1 MIRAALLFAAM
12 AGAGSGHLDYI
23 DAPAMLKL
31 RPGDSLRIRPDHYG
45 RERYVGPAADVGG
58 VENQQVWPVTST
70 SPPGNRKPLFR
81 DFMGLNGHFTFK
93 PELYRQLGHLV
104 RNYHNLNWDVKQP
117 GEAITLP
124 VCINQVNWRNDVY
137 GRWQKAGYETDI
149 CIQFSGLQA
158 DTAGYQR
165 FWSGKERWCYD
176 YGKAM
181 ASYFGPSGPERLCTS
196 IEIGNEPG
204 SGFDP
209 PLFKAIFRQMA
220 LGIREGN
227 SRVKILTPAVQA
239 REGDDYSQDLRG
251 LYGEKDVLPLYDVIN
266 LHTYAAVERK
276 NSSESPWNRSYPEDP
291 SIAYLK
297 VVDEAIAW
305 RDAYAPGKEV
315 WITEFGYDACTP
327 EAMLRRK
334 DWFLKLDWQGATD
347 LQQAQFLVRSLF
359 TFAERDVRRAYI
371 YFFNDDDSPSVHG
384 SAGLTRKFVPKPSFW
399 AIKQLYELLGNC
411 RFDRVVK
418 KVPGE
423 VFVSE
428 FESGEG
434 SRRVVWAAW
443 SPTGART
450 NEKDHY
456 TPRETRVAL
465 TDLPAPVVKVVGMAT
480 TEREAPE
487 PPWEKTGPA
496 AITLTVGESPIYVIM
511 ERKPD

>member
-1 MIRAALLFAAM
+1 M
-12 AGAGSGHLDYI
+12 
-23 DAPAMLKL
+23 
-31 RPGDSLRIRPDHYG
+31 
-45 RERYVGPAADVGG
+45 
-58 VENQQVWPVTST
+58 TST
-70 SPPGNRKPLFR
+70 
-81 DFMGLNGHFTFK
+81 
-93 PELYRQLGHLV
+93 
-104 RNYHNLNWDVKQP
+104 
-117 GEAITLP
+117 
-124 VCINQVNWRNDVY
+124 
-137 GRWQKAGYETDI
+137 AGGKRPADETDI

-181 ASYFGPSGPERLCTS
+181 ASYFGPSGPQRLCTS

-204 SGFDP
+204 SEFDP

-220 LGIREGN
+220 LGIREGDP
-227 SRVKILTPAVQA
+227 RVKILTPAVQA
-239 REGDDYSQDLRG
+239 REGDGYSQDLRG
-251 LYGEKDVLPLYDVIN
+251 LYAEKDVLPLYDVIN

-276 NSSESPWNRSYPEDP
+276 NSGESPWNRSYPEDP

-305 RDAYAPGKEV
+305 RDAHAPGKEV

-347 LQQAQFLVRSLF
+347 LQQAQSLVRSLF

-384 SAGLTRKFVPKPSFW
+384 SAGLTRRFVPKPSFW
-399 AIKQLYELLGNC
+399 AIKQLYELLGNY
-411 RFDRVVK
+411 RFERVVK
-418 KVPGE
+418 KIPGE
-423 VFVSE
+423 LFVSE

-434 SRRVVWAAW
+434 SRRAVWAAW

-465 TDLPAPVVKVVGMAT
+465 TDLPAPVVKVAGMAT

-511 ERKPD
+511 ERAEQPR